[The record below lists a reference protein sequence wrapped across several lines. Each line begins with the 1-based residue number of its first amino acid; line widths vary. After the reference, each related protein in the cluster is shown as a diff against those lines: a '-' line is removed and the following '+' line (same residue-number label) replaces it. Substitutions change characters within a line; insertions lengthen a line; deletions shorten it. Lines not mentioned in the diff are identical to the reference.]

1 MIISF
6 LLKYIHCDSP
16 EAKFEQVFQMFKSLL
31 ENEMS
36 IEEYIGVTAKTLYC
50 LVETEYKK
58 VAQHGTNEC
67 LFSSLSR
74 YNV

>member
-1 MIISF
+1 
-6 LLKYIHCDSP
+6 
-16 EAKFEQVFQMFKSLL
+16 MFKSLL

-36 IEEYIGVTAKTLYC
+36 IEEYFGVTAKTLYC

-58 VAQHGTNEC
+58 VAQYGTNEC

>member
-1 MIISF
+1 
-6 LLKYIHCDSP
+6 
-16 EAKFEQVFQMFKSLL
+16 
-31 ENEMS
+31 MS
-36 IEEYIGVTAKTLYC
+36 IEDFIGLIAKTVYR

>member
-1 MIISF
+1 
-6 LLKYIHCDSP
+6 
-16 EAKFEQVFQMFKSLL
+16 MFKSLL

-36 IEEYIGVTAKTLYC
+36 IDEYIGVTAKTLYC

-67 LFSSLSR
+67 FFSSLSR

>member
-1 MIISF
+1 M
-6 LLKYIHCDSP
+6 
-16 EAKFEQVFQMFKSLL
+16 
-31 ENEMS
+31 
-36 IEEYIGVTAKTLYC
+36 LYY

-58 VAQHGTNEC
+58 VAQQGSNEC